1 MGSQNNV
8 KTVDYFAD
16 SLWLEDGLSK
26 NTLDSYRRD
35 LHLFSVWLSETQN
48 ITSLSKVSNEHILGY
63 LAYCFDCG
71 KKPRT
76 TARCLSVLKRFY
88 QFLLREGK
96 LRVDPSLNVEAP
108 KITRGLPSVLIEDE
122 VTRLI
127 ESPDIRSPIGLRDRS
142 MLETLYSS
150 GLRVSELV
158 PLKLNQVNLSDGMVR
173 VLGKGAKERV
183 LPLGEEA
190 VDWIVR
196 YLAEGRPAL
205 LSGRLSDAVFVTNRA
220 SSMSRQAF
228 WNLIQ
233 KYVLVSG
240 IKKQVSPHTLRHA
253 FATHLLNHGADLRSV
268 QLLLGHSMFR
278 RHRFIPMLLVK
289 DLKNCINNITPE
301 ARPCYS

>member
-35 LHLFSVWLSETQN
+35 LHLFSVWLSETQS

-205 LSGRLSDAVFVTNRA
+205 LSGRLSDAVFVTNRG

-268 QLLLGHSMFR
+268 QLLLGHSDVSTTQIYTHVAR
-278 RHRFIPMLLVK
+278 ER
-289 DLKNCINNITPE
+289 LKNLHQQHHP
-301 ARPCYS
+301 RG

>member
-1 MGSQNNV
+1 
-8 KTVDYFAD
+8 
-16 SLWLEDGLSK
+16 
-26 NTLDSYRRD
+26 
-35 LHLFSVWLSETQN
+35 
-48 ITSLSKVSNEHILGY
+48 
-63 LAYCFDCG
+63 
-71 KKPRT
+71 
-76 TARCLSVLKRFY
+76 LKRFY

-96 LRVDPSLNVEAP
+96 LGVDPTLNVEAP
-108 KITRGLPSVLIEDE
+108 KVTRGLPTVLIEDE

-127 ESPDIRSPIGLRDRS
+127 ESPDTRSPIGLRDRS

-158 PLKLNQVNLSDGMVR
+158 PLNLSQINLTDGVVR

-190 VDWIVR
+190 IDWIAR
-196 YLAEGRPAL
+196 YLQDGRPAL
-205 LSGRLSDAVFVTNRA
+205 LSGRLSDAVFVTKLG

-233 KYVLVSG
+233 KYVLVSD

-268 QLLLGHSMFR
+268 QLLLGHSDVSTTQIYTHVAR
-278 RHRFIPMLLVK
+278 ER
-289 DLKNCINNITPE
+289 LKNLHQQHHP
-301 ARPCYS
+301 RG